1 MSQHNPANRTTHI
14 CTHCESSFASGE
26 QEIPKGWKIVDDP
39 EDGKILLCD
48 SCLKTSNFVK
58 RYMLAHAKP
67 TQIRIADGTGD
78 YDFGLRS
85 GAMID
90 LSDPDY
96 SRVEIRDIAAG
107 LARECR
113 FAGQMHGYYTVAQH
127 CVIGTL
133 IAPQA
138 IKYAFLMHDA
148 AEAILKDIPKPLKN
162 LLPDYQR
169 IEAMHEE
176 RLNNRFMVPTR
187 CGIQVKRIDTIMLA
201 AENVAIRNQ
210 KKRHAYRRLRAGD
223 AEAANQAVDLI
234 KAGHNKSWE
243 RPFLERFHELAPIEA
258 LETGRIA
265 A

>member
-1 MSQHNPANRTTHI
+1 MENRTTHI
-14 CTHCESSFASGE
+14 CSGCESSFASGE
-26 QEIPKGWKIVDDP
+26 QEIPKGWQVV
-39 EDGKILLCD
+39 EDADVGTMLVCD
-48 SCLKTSNFVK
+48 SCLKGVK
-58 RYMLAHAKP
+58 IADSAVLTGSKP
-67 TQIRIADGTGD
+67 TPIRVADGNGE

-90 LSDPDY
+90 LADPDY

-138 IKYAFLMHDA
+138 VKYAFLMHDA

-187 CGIQVKRIDTIMLA
+187 FGIQVKRIDTIMLA

>member
-1 MSQHNPANRTTHI
+1 MENRTTHI
-14 CTHCESSFASGE
+14 CGGCESSFASGE
-26 QEIPKGWKIVDDP
+26 DKLPEGWKVVDY
-39 EDGKILLCD
+39 EEIGKVLLCD
-48 SCLKTSNFVK
+48 SCLLLDKYYDQKLV
-58 RYMLAHAKP
+58 AKNPP
-67 TQIRIADGTGD
+67 TAIRIADGNGE

-162 LLPDYQR
+162 LLPDYRR

-176 RLNNRFMVPTR
+176 RLNRRFMVPDR
-187 CGIQVKRIDTIMLA
+187 CGIQVKNIDRIMLV
-201 AENVAIRNQ
+201 AENVAVRGQ
-210 KKRHAYRRLRAGD
+210 KRDHAYRSLKPAQKKTAD
-223 AEAANQAVDLI
+223 QAVDLI
-234 KAGHNKSWE
+234 KAAHNKSWE